1 MAFTCFMTRA
11 HNHQLPRQKNQFPSL
26 QTADAWRKGM
36 EGFDGVEVPT
46 GAVLPL
52 LLHGSVGK
60 VPEQQRL
67 DILSRQEIRNV

>member
-1 MAFTCFMTRA
+1 
-11 HNHQLPRQKNQFPSL
+11 
-26 QTADAWRKGM
+26 M

-52 LLHGSVGK
+52 LLHGPVGK

>member
-1 MAFTCFMTRA
+1 
-11 HNHQLPRQKNQFPSL
+11 
-26 QTADAWRKGM
+26 M

-52 LLHGSVGK
+52 LLDGPVGK

-67 DILSRQEIRNV
+67 DILSRQQIRNV